1 VIGLDANILLRSL
14 LDDDPVQSPL
24 ARELLSTLTVERAG
38 YINLVV
44 LMEVVW
50 TIRTR
55 FKGRPA
61 RLHAALET
69 LLSTDSY
76 VVQSRDE
83 VDDALAL
90 ARSGKYG
97 FADALIGFLNQRAAC
112 RATWT
117 FDNGAPGEAGF
128 TPAPI

>member
-1 VIGLDANILLRSL
+1 MIGLDANILLRSL

-24 ARELLSTLTVERAG
+24 ARELLATLTVAQAG

-50 TIRTR
+50 TIGTR
-55 FKGRPA
+55 FKGRPG
-61 RLHAALET
+61 HVHMALET
-69 LLSTDSY
+69 LLSAAPY
-76 VVQSRDE
+76 VIQSRDE
-83 VDDALAL
+83 VGAALAL
-90 ARSGKYG
+90 AKSGKYG
-97 FADALIGFLNQRAAC
+97 FADALIGFLNQRATC

>member
-1 VIGLDANILLRSL
+1 MIGLDANILLRSL

-24 ARELLSTLTVERAG
+24 ARELLSGLTAEQVG

-61 RLHAALET
+61 RLHTALET

-76 VVQSRDE
+76 VVQNRDE

-90 ARSGKYG
+90 ARSGKCS
-97 FADALIGFLNQRAAC
+97 FADALIGFLNQRATC
-112 RATWT
+112 GKTWT

-128 TPAPI
+128 APAPT